1 MKSLA
6 VVVGLYLRYHTVW
19 SGTDVAKRGG
29 LALDPPPGG
38 KEVHAQVSHPQRFL
52 SRRVIFHSYLG
63 KKRSFPD
70 IQTSLP
76 SDVIFPRACPVTSS
90 TRIPPLPRSL

>member
-29 LALDPPPGG
+29 LALDPPPAGRKSTPKSPTHNDFSPGG
-38 KEVHAQVSHPQRFL
+38 M
-52 SRRVIFHSYLG
+52 IFHSYLG

-76 SDVIFPRACPVTSS
+76 SDMIFPRACPVTSS
-90 TRIPPLPRSL
+90 TRIPPLSRSL